1 MEANQQQEP
10 EIKET
15 FIIRSEWW
23 DSISELSEKGKAV
36 FLEWIFCYHLNK
48 PIENKNDEINR
59 EVRMIWNLI
68 EPNLKYNIAYYDKRR
83 ETSKVNGKKGG
94 RPISINNLNNL
105 TEPKKTLTDIDTDI
119 ATEIEIETKSENDN
133 LKTLSH
139 FDFLNFKFNKDV
151 LALVTEYKP
160 IIKDLD
166 FCIEK
171 FNNRTYDNAVTV
183 IDLKKWLRDE
193 FDYQIRTSSNLN
205 QNDKDLKQAQSK
217 RIIFTGYEEP
227 KKKIGGF

>member
-1 MEANQQQEP
+1 METNQEQEP

-23 DSISELSEKGKAV
+23 GSISELSEKGKAI

-94 RPISINNLNNL
+94 RPISANNLKNL
-105 TEPKKTLTDIDTDI
+105 TEPKITLTDIDTDI
-119 ATEIEIETKSENDN
+119 ATDIEIETKSENEN
-133 LKTLSH
+133 IKTLSH
-139 FDFLNFKFNKDV
+139 FDFLDFNFNKEV
-151 LALVTEYKP
+151 LALVNEYKLK
-160 IIKDLD
+160 IKDLD

-171 FNNRTYDNAVTV
+171 FNNRTYKDKVTV

-193 FDYQIRTSSNLN
+193 CDYQNKTSNNSNTMNNGN
-205 QNDKDLKQAQSK
+205 QNTTGNGEPKIK
-217 RIIFTGYEEP
+217 IFTGY
-227 KKKIGGF
+227 

>member
-1 MEANQQQEP
+1 METNQDQES

-23 DSISELSEKGKAV
+23 GSISELSEKGKAI

-94 RPISINNLNNL
+94 RPISTNNLNNL
-105 TEPKKTLTDIDTDI
+105 TEPKKTLTDIDTVI

-139 FDFLNFKFNKDV
+139 FDFLNFKFNKEV

-160 IIKDLD
+160 K
-166 FCIEK
+166 IEDWDMLVKK
-171 FNNRTYDNAVTV
+171 FN
-183 IDLKKWLRDE
+183 LKKVDQFGVVHFESYIDKW
-193 FDYQIRTSSNLN
+193 IKNNNSNSSNFN
-205 QNDKDLKQAQSK
+205 QNEKDIKQAQSTRK
-217 RIIFTGYEEP
+217 IFTGYEEP
-227 KKKIGGF
+227 KKKIGGI